1 MRFPTL
7 RSGQARHLQSGQ
19 AKNIK
24 CKPRKGF
31 KPCIEILITNCTIF
45 VLMKNLW
52 LLFSIYILILS
63 VLPCTDVEEC
73 NIVSQT
79 SIAISNTT
87 EHKDHKHESEHC
99 SPFCTCACC
108 STSISFSYINTFQ
121 ISAKPVF
128 NTSISY
134 PLFNE
139 NIKSSFFG
147 NIWQPPK
154 IS

>member
-1 MRFPTL
+1 MCFDCTV
-7 RSGQARHLQSGQ
+7 
-19 AKNIK
+19 IVK
-24 CKPRKGF
+24 CA
-31 KPCIEILITNCTIF
+31 TF

-73 NIVSQT
+73 NYPSQT
-79 SIAISNTT
+79 PISITT
-87 EHKDHKHESEHC
+87 QHQDHKHEKEHC

-108 STSISFSYINTFQ
+108 STSFSISYLNAFQ
-121 ISAKPVF
+121 ISAKLVF

-139 NIKSSFFG
+139 NIKSNFFG